1 MSELAFQLY
10 QSCLEIAVPVAF
22 VFEMGNLIV
31 GTVIRAATGGRLF
44 FGR

>member
-1 MSELAFQLY
+1 MESLAFELY
-10 QSCLEIAVPVAF
+10 QSCLEIAIPVAF